1 MLGQVLADHKL
12 PRGFLDASHESVET
26 VNGTVL
32 LRVGKRDYR
41 KEDGLHVHTIRDQ
54 IIEVD
59 KSGRVVDVWDLTQ
72 ILDPMRDAL
81 LGALDAGAVCVNV
94 DLAHAGQQAK
104 LEPDTPMVTPSALVR
119 AVTGLTSTP
128 LPMTLKM
135 TPSFF
140 LPAIRVSSKSVAI
153 NR

>member
-1 MLGQVLADHKL
+1 MPITNCRAGS
-12 PRGFLDASHESVET
+12 PDASHESIET

-41 KEDGLHVHTIRDQ
+41 KEDGIHVHTIRDQ

-59 KSGRVVDVWDLTQ
+59 KSGRVVDVWDLTK

-104 LEPDTPMVTPSALVR
+104 LEPDTPYGDALGVGAGR
-119 AVTGLTSTP
+119 NWAHVNSIAYDAKDDSIIL
-128 LPMTLKM
+128 
-135 TPSFF
+135 
-140 LPAIRVSSKSVAI
+140 SSRHQGIVKLVAI
-153 NR
+153 SR